1 MGARACWAVRLC
13 VCVPPHPPTPTFLK
27 FVSILAKCDVKIARP
42 NVVGKFGVF
51 YHKKQNAEFYQ
62 NPVPQKSTFTGEK
75 KLYKI
80 CIDDYDNNE
89 YLVIKVNKPA
99 YIS

>member
-1 MGARACWAVRLC
+1 MQGRAERC
-13 VCVPPHPPTPTFLK
+13 VCVCVCPPPTPTCLK
-27 FVSILAKCDVKIARP
+27 FVGILAKCEVKIARP

-51 YHKKQNAEFYQ
+51 YHQKQNAEFYQ
-62 NPVPQKSTFTGEK
+62 NPVLQKSTFTGEK

-80 CIDDYDNNE
+80 CIDDYDNE
-89 YLVIKVNKPA
+89 YLVVTVNKPA

>member
-1 MGARACWAVRLC
+1 MTKC
-13 VCVPPHPPTPTFLK
+13 VGKTFW
-27 FVSILAKCDVKIARP
+27 P

-80 CIDDYDNNE
+80 CTDDCDNNE
-89 YLVIKVNKPA
+89 YLVVKVNKPA